1 MKHLKSFVSFTF
13 PLIVMLSM
21 FSIYILVDYVAKEY
35 KKSIINDYAIIVVSN
50 TPMVKID
57 KLGGIKIKSIKPISR
72 EKIIKEVKDNLS
84 NTSIKLLNNR
94 LPYFYKIYLT
104 EFPTSFTLDKIRKE
118 LSKITSIKK
127 IETFSH
133 DHNQIYSMISLIQDI
148 VFILFIVVLVL
159 SVLLLSKQIKI
170 WFYEH
175 QERISII
182 QLHGGTLLYSSIPI
196 IKTIITSALV
206 SSVVVYA
213 ILYTV
218 AINLSSLISPE
229 LAAII
234 PQNINLSFEIIK
246 IVLLAFI
253 IPMLTLVGLLVR
265 YKLK

>member
-1 MKHLKSFVSFTF
+1 
-13 PLIVMLSM
+13 M
-21 FSIYILVDYVAKEY
+21 FSVYILIDHVAKEY
-35 KKSIINDYAIIVVSN
+35 KKSIINDYSIIVVSN

-57 KLGGIKIKSIKPISR
+57 KLAGINIKSIEPISR
-72 EKIIKEVKDNLS
+72 QKIIKEVKNNLS
-84 NTSIKLLNNR
+84 NTSVTLLNNR

-104 EFPTSFTLDKIRKE
+104 EFPTSFMLDTIRKE

-133 DHNQIYSMISLIQDI
+133 DHNKIYSMITLIQEI

-159 SVLLLSKQIKI
+159 SALLLSKQIKI

-175 QERISII
+175 QERITII

-196 IKTIITSALV
+196 LKTIITSALI
-206 SSVVVYA
+206 SSIVVYA

-218 AINLSSLISPE
+218 AVNLSSLVSPE
-229 LAAII
+229 LVAII
-234 PQNINLSFEIIK
+234 PTHINISFEIIK
-246 IVLLAFI
+246 LVALAFF
-253 IPMLTLVGLLVR
+253 IPLVTLIGLLVS